1 MNFFEHQ
8 DQARRNTTYLVFLFG
23 LSVMLMILAFYLVA
37 IVTILANAE
46 GKVSWWQP
54 GLLVLIALATV
65 IVIGVGSISK
75 MMALR
80 EGGAALA
87 RSLGGRQVTP
97 QTQHLKEMQLLN
109 VVAEMALAAGTPIP
123 AVYLLEHEASINA
136 FAAGFSAET
145 AVIGVTQGCL
155 DQLSRDE
162 LQGVIGHEFSHIV
175 HGDMG
180 LNLKL
185 IGVLQGLLLIH
196 ILGRIIL
203 RGMDSGSRSSSNN
216 NDKIGGIIV
225 IAGIAMAVIGSV
237 GLFCGRLIKSAVSR
251 QREFLADASAVQF
264 TRNPDGLAGALT
276 KLGQLSNGSKIMAP
290 TAEEASHLFFGEA
303 LPGVAMFGSLFST
316 HPPLQDRIRRLG
328 KVPTFVSVT
337 SPSHPSTLAEGLM
350 MGLGEAPA
358 ASTVSVQ
365 GRSSQTVS
373 APPPPPKTPSPQ
385 TFMAAIGTIDGRRL
399 AQVQQFL
406 QALDPTL
413 KTALYRPDSAQ
424 DLVFALL
431 FDSQTSVQDQQIQ
444 ILTSAHGDACAQRVM
459 AHHQAL
465 NSLDSRHTLSLLE
478 LTIPALRTLSTE
490 DRHRFFGTLQGLIKA
505 DGRLSLSEYVLQL
518 ILRKRLTHDPKAT
531 QSKPAIT
538 TLDALWAD
546 AVILLSVLAR
556 MGHSKTEDAFYA
568 LTSGL
573 YQLPGAKKQTLP
585 TALAPVKLTHLGK
598 SLATLEQATPKLK
611 QAIVDACAHTVLADN
626 TITPQEAE
634 LLRAV
639 VMVLDCPAPPFLA

>member
-1 MNFFEHQ
+1 MNFFEYQ
-8 DQARRNTTYLVFLFG
+8 DQARRNTAYLVFLFG
-23 LSVMLMILAFYLVA
+23 LAVVLMILAFYVVA
-37 IVTILANAE
+37 IFTVWANVE
-46 GKVSWWQP
+46 GDFSWWQP
-54 GLLVLIALATV
+54 EVLGLVALGTIA
-65 IVIGVGSISK
+65 VIGAGSVSK

-80 EGGAALA
+80 EGGAGLA
-87 RSLGGRQVTP
+87 KSLGGREVTP
-97 QTQHLKEMQLLN
+97 QTNDPGELRLLN

-123 AVYLLEHEASINA
+123 AVYLLDQEASINA
-136 FAAGFSAET
+136 FAAGFSPET

-162 LQGVIGHEFSHIV
+162 LQGVVGHEFSHIV

-185 IGVLQGLLLIH
+185 IGVVQGLLLIH
-196 ILGRIIL
+196 ILGRFIL
-203 RGMDSGSRSSSNN
+203 RSTGSGHRRRNS
-216 NDKIGGIIV
+216 NDKGGGAIV
-225 IAGIAMAVIGSV
+225 IVGLSMAVIGGI
-237 GLFCGRLIKSAVSR
+237 GLLCGRLIKSAVSR

-276 KLGQLSNGSKIMAP
+276 KLGQVSNGSKILTP

-303 LPGVAMFGSLFST
+303 LPSVAMFGSWFAT

-328 KVPTFVSVT
+328 RVPNFAQA
-337 SPSHPSTLAEGLM
+337 PSSGHPSTLAEGLV
-350 MGLGEAPA
+350 MGL
-358 ASTVSVQ
+358 
-365 GRSSQTVS
+365 S
-373 APPPPPKTPSPQ
+373 APPAAQEMSPQ
-385 TFMAAIGTIDGRRL
+385 ASATQSASPQAFVAAIGTIDGRRL

-406 QALDPTL
+406 QNLDPAI
-413 KTALYRPDSAQ
+413 KAALTQPDSAQ

-431 FDSQTSVQDQQIQ
+431 LDRQTAVRDQQIQ
-444 ILTSAHGDACAQRVM
+444 ILAATHGDACAQRVVGYRKPL
-459 AHHQAL
+459 AGL
-465 NSLDSRHTLSLLE
+465 ESRHTLSLLE
-478 LTIPALRTLSTE
+478 LTIPALRQRSE
-490 DRHRFFGTLQGLIKA
+490 EEHKAFFNTLQLLIKA

-518 ILRKRLTHDPKAT
+518 ILRKRLTSAPNAA
-531 QSKPAIT
+531 QSKSEIS

-546 AVILLSVLAR
+546 AVIVLSVLAR
-556 MGHSKTEDAFYA
+556 LGHSKTEDAFYA
-568 LTSGL
+568 LKSGL

-626 TITPQEAE
+626 TVTPQEAE
-634 LLRAV
+634 VLRAI